1 MTMTSAA
8 EIEARREREA
18 EDPTAKIMR
27 MQIDGEV
34 EVKRAV
40 VGQIDRL
47 VAAEEATHAIA
58 GGQQH

>member
-8 EIEARREREA
+8 EIEARRERDA
-18 EDPTAKIMR
+18 EDLTAKIMR
-27 MQIDGEV
+27 MLIDSEV

-47 VAAEEATHAIA
+47 SRRKRRPTR
-58 GGQQH
+58 